1 MLGSQGGH
9 LPNRRWHFP
18 RGSYTTA
25 CLGGLSLGYRFVSSF
40 QHSNKTGEVINGW
53 NIVCVMITHALA
65 WPSTLTLSVC
75 VYVHACVRV
84 CLCVCVYVYMCV
96 CLSVRACVCVCVCVC
111 MCLCVH
117 VCARACVCCAKR

>member
-1 MLGSQGGH
+1 MS
-9 LPNRRWHFP
+9 RRARKPRRSFAKEKVTFFP
-18 RGSYTTA
+18 RRGSYTTA

-84 CLCVCVYVYMCV
+84 CVCVCIYVRVFECARMCMRVCV
-96 CLSVRACVCVCVCVC
+96 CMYVSVCVRACV
-111 MCLCVH
+111 
-117 VCARACVCCAKR
+117 